1 MTRSKV
7 RITILCGALIVC
19 IGVNA
24 WIYWPWSAK
33 ASILKAGGTV
43 QTLTRPDHRGEVA
56 ITLPDTV
63 GDAELEQ
70 MSALDRLKPVYIQLQ
85 GRQITGEGL
94 KWLTQRFPYIFGL
107 TLHGTKVGDDDLT
120 QLAAFPKLDTLNL
133 DASPISDRGLLL
145 LKDLRLLQSVSVRA
159 TLVTAQGVEKLQKA
173 RPDLVVFSKF
183 MPDNGLD

>member
-1 MTRSKV
+1 MRRTDRLHWGQCLDLLALECQGQHSQSG
-7 RITILCGALIVC
+7 RDGA
-19 IGVNA
+19 NTDA
-24 WIYWPWSAK
+24 
-33 ASILKAGGTV
+33 
-43 QTLTRPDHRGEVA
+43 PDHRGELA

-70 MSALDRLKPVYIQLQ
+70 MSALDRLKPVYIQVQ

-94 KWLTQRFPYIFGL
+94 KWLKRFPYIFGL

-145 LKDLRLLQSVSVRA
+145 LKDLRSLQSVSVRS

-183 MPDNGLD
+183 MPDRGLD